1 MEEQQRRK
9 NNKRYESG
17 EGDDNGLKVVKK
29 QRREGIGSVRS
40 HVPTYSMI
48 TNNCINPLVISGAGS
63 GCEASLEDQRRL
75 NTLVDVNF
83 PPEATETTNPAPK
96 SNVQAENQ
104 GEKGDQLQVAS
115 KVEVL
120 HDILKSPRGKV
131 DTSTGPELG
140 LSKSPLLSNIRRN
153 LLMEFETDH
162 FNCPSNFPP
171 TPTINNQKEEDI
183 PDNLNFPGPKDRL
196 FNKKTEQT
204 KLNTN
209 FSPNQT
215 NNINNQ
221 DLKGTKINLNPPL
234 LTKT

>member
-1 MEEQQRRK
+1 M
-9 NNKRYESG
+9 
-17 EGDDNGLKVVKK
+17 
-29 QRREGIGSVRS
+29 
-40 HVPTYSMI
+40 
-48 TNNCINPLVISGAGS
+48 
-63 GCEASLEDQRRL
+63 
-75 NTLVDVNF
+75 DVNC

-96 SNVQAENQ
+96 SNTQDEFQ
-104 GEKGDQLQVAS
+104 GDKGDQLQVDS
-115 KVEVL
+115 KVEIL
-120 HDILKSPRGKV
+120 HDIQKSPSGKV

-183 PDNLNFPGPKDRL
+183 PDNLNFPGPKDTL
-196 FNKKTEQT
+196 FNKKTGQT

-215 NNINNQ
+215 INKNKQ
-221 DLKGTKINLNPPL
+221 DLKGTKTDLNPPPF
-234 LTKT
+234 K